1 MLFPPLIRQEMLP
14 EESYPLNNGESIQL
28 RIADESDLEDI
39 ILIQE
44 ACYQGKAP
52 WGRMAVNNELRNKH
66 TAFFLMAHTAQAA
79 VAFIGISKRN
89 DSLHVTNIATIPT
102 YQKQGIATFLIQTV
116 MDLAK
121 QLKRRRITLEV
132 RMSNET
138 AKSLYRKLGFRD
150 GRIKRNYY
158 HSDGEDALDMIYL
171 LDENE
176 MGEYNEPQSF
186 K

>member
-1 MLFPPLIRQEMLP
+1 M
-14 EESYPLNNGESIQL
+14 
-28 RIADESDLEDI
+28 
-39 ILIQE
+39 
-44 ACYQGKAP
+44 
-52 WGRMAVNNELRNKH
+52 
-66 TAFFLMAHTAQAA
+66 
-79 VAFIGISKRN
+79 
-89 DSLHVTNIATIPT
+89 TNIATIPT

-138 AKSLYRKLGFRD
+138 AKSLYRKLEFRD